1 MRKKYVLD
9 TNILLHSP
17 NVIFGFDDND
27 VIITD
32 ITVAELDKHKRDVGE
47 IGYNARKVARAIKE
61 IGQKYKNLSYNTG
74 IPINNDSGLFRIING
89 RPVTLEHYDNNIAD
103 NLILGATMELKR
115 NSEDQVILVT
125 NDGIMY
131 IKAMMLGL
139 EVQEYR
145 NEQIEN
151 DNDYTG
157 RDELYVSDEI
167 IAMLYKDS
175 ICPIDA
181 IRRDIEKEGVLR
193 PEQSKEEIEFVEN
206 EFFTLKSLITS
217 SSCLCM
223 YRNGFMNVIKD
234 EELNAY
240 GITPRNSGQRFALK
254 ALLASPEEIPL
265 VILKGNAGTAKT
277 FLSLAA
283 GLQKFFE
290 GSDDSFNEI
299 LYTRNNVL
307 FDNDIG
313 ALPGSEEDK
322 MGPLVRGLSD
332 NLRTI
337 LKIHTP
343 SDMEIGY
350 QIENM
355 FADGI
360 INVESMAFM
369 RGRSITNTYIIIDE
383 AQNATVSQIHGIIT
397 RVGPGSKIIICGDP
411 NQTDNVKLD
420 RKNNGLVFAS
430 ERMKGCPMCAQLTF
444 KESESVRSPLA
455 LEAAIRLA

>member
-32 ITVAELDKHKRDVGE
+32 ITVAELDKHKRDIGE
-47 IGYNARKVARAIKE
+47 IGYNARQAARAIKE
-61 IGQKYKNLSYNTG
+61 LGQSYKNLSYQTG
-74 IPINNDSGLFRIING
+74 IPINNDAGLFRIING
-89 RPVTLEHYDNNIAD
+89 RPVTMDHFDNNVAD

-115 NSEDQVILVT
+115 ASEDKVILVT

-131 IKAMMLGL
+131 IKALMLGL
-139 EVQEYR
+139 EVQEYK
-145 NEQIEN
+145 NEQIES
-151 DNDYTG
+151 DDDYTG
-157 RDELYVSDEI
+157 REELYVSDDI
-167 IAMLYKDS
+167 ISTMYRTML
-175 ICPIDA
+175 CPIDL
-181 IRRDIEKEGVLR
+181 IKQDIEKNSIYQ
-193 PEQSKEEIEFVEN
+193 PECVGMKFIDNQ
-206 EFFTLKSLITS
+206 FFTLKGLAS
-217 SSCLCM
+217 SDTCLCM
-223 YRNGFMNVIKD
+223 HRNGLMSLIKD
-234 EELNAY
+234 EELKAY
-240 GITPRNSGQRFALK
+240 GIIPKNTGQKFALK
-254 ALLASPEEIPL
+254 ALLAKPEEIPL

-283 GLQKFFE
+283 GLQKYYE
-290 GSDDSFNEI
+290 GADEYSYNEI

-313 ALPGSEEDK
+313 ALPGTEEDK

-332 NLRTI
+332 NLKSI
-337 LKIHTP
+337 LRIHTP
-343 SDMEIGY
+343 SETEIGF
-350 QIENM
+350 QMNNM
-355 FADGI
+355 FDDGI
-360 INVESMAFM
+360 INIESMAYM
-369 RGRSITNTYIIIDE
+369 RGRSISNSYIIIDE

-397 RVGPGSKIIICGDP
+397 RVGPGSKIVICGDP

-430 ERMKGCPMCAQLTF
+430 ERMKGCPMCAQVTF

-455 LEAAIRLA
+455 LEAAIRLS